1 MSLCIVAA
9 GAILSIAATDF
20 SLSWTHT
27 VEKTEWREEWHVAE
41 GALVLQEAAVRGSGA
56 GMEPP
61 PGARLVDGFYRWK
74 PEAAPVPTI
83 VLRRAPEVGD
93 WRLCADGRCASLGE
107 WIGRDADP
115 VTLLPCRDAPK
126 APVSSG

>member
-9 GAILSIAATDF
+9 GAVLSIAATNF

-27 VEKTEWREEWHVAE
+27 VERTEWREAWHVVP
-41 GALVLQEAAVRGSGA
+41 GGLVLDEAAVRGSGA

-61 PGARLVDGFYRWK
+61 PEARLVEGFYRWRPDPAAV
-74 PEAAPVPTI
+74 PEV
-83 VLRRAPEVGD
+83 VLRRAPQAGD
-93 WRLCADGRCASLGE
+93 WRLCAGERCSPLGE

-115 VTLLPCRDAPK
+115 VTLRPCPEPRTP
-126 APVSSG
+126 SR